1 MSSTAVKTSR
11 LGLVLPVACLGLAL
25 GFAGPTHAQQAPGAT
40 GCPSGPTPQAQQTQ
54 GLPPSVQDRAQ
65 RARASANAPCG

>member
-1 MSSTAVKTSR
+1 MVSTIANASR

-25 GFAGPTHAQQAPGAT
+25 GFAGPTHAQQASGT
-40 GCPSGPTPQAQQTQ
+40 NGCASGTTYQAQKTQ

-65 RARASANAPCG
+65 RATASVSNPCG